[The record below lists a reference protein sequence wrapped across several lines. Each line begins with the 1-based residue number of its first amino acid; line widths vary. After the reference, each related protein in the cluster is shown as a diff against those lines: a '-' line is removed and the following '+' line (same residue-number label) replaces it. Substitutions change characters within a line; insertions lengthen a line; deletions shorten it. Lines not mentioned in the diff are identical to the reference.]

1 MKIVWCE
8 SEKGKKNFDWF
19 NNKKN
24 MKMLCDAINTKNWAS
39 QFSQLKNYHTNTKHT
54 EFTSIQR
61 SVDESAI
68 WKNNKQVKPA
78 QSLESDWVGAQR
90 EFITFFPVDSNLL
103 IWKKNL
109 SRIFITNPRNIDSNE
124 EYRQSIIDKSF
135 IVARKHIVCGWNCS
149 FRWKLSL
156 FSPKRSTKGFSW

>member
-1 MKIVWCE
+1 MKREKNVNISAERDSHISIVLRLTHANDWRWVGE
-8 SEKGKKNFDWF
+8 GGKEEREKMLQNNHKHFSWKLSDAKARKGKKNFDWF

-24 MKMLCDAINTKNWAS
+24 MKMLCDAINTKKWAS

-90 EFITFFPVDSNLL
+90 EFITFFS
-103 IWKKNL
+103 
-109 SRIFITNPRNIDSNE
+109 S
-124 EYRQSIIDKSF
+124 
-135 IVARKHIVCGWNCS
+135 G
-149 FRWKLSL
+149 
-156 FSPKRSTKGFSW
+156 